1 MKILNE
7 ISQEYLLKL
16 LGLDNLPKKYLDK
29 YEEFIEY
36 LKEASEDFM
45 THEELAYDADILKIE
60 DDVKL
65 ELHKCLD
72 LINDTYEAKLA
83 CYYYKYISYIAYY
96 STANQIYAKVSSYA
110 LEDYILHTFII
121 IAPFKWR
128 YEEALARSI
137 PRKYLEPQF
146 RDLSHHIHRWMRTR
160 KTGGVI
166 RWDTIVAYLEL
177 FPIDT
182 LTLEPFDN
190 TVAWHGFIND
200 KGEKIILMQENK
212 NIRKDGQI
220 DGVNGVYDYYFT
232 TTFCEDDKY
241 YYGNPVDPYGV
252 VLKDVIRLPKD
263 TWQEYPK
270 KDDWFIEFHV
280 SSHNPYTIEAF
291 QSSIRK
297 GIRFFKKY
305 YPERNFVAVRGFS
318 WLFSPQLKYIID
330 ENKGN
335 ISRIKKC
342 GYTVP
347 TATGEG
353 NVFNFVFHNV
363 NIKPEEIPETTS
375 LYRGIKKFLLAG
387 GRINCGEMMFFLDDL
402 DQMMD
407 NVYQETFPTILDKLK
422 NDAF

>member
-1 MKILNE
+1 MKISNE
-7 ISQEYLLKL
+7 LSQDYLLKL
-16 LGLDNLPKKYLDK
+16 LGLENLPKKYIDK
-29 YEEFIEY
+29 YLEFIEY
-36 LKEASEDFM
+36 IKNEPEDFM
-45 THEELAYDADILKIE
+45 THEELDYDITILRIE
-60 DDVKL
+60 DDVKAD
-65 ELHKCLD
+65 LHKCLD
-72 LINDTYEAKLA
+72 FINNNYEAKLA
-83 CYYYKYISYIAYY
+83 CYYYKYISYIAFY
-96 STANQIYAKVSSYA
+96 STANQIYSKISSYA
-110 LEDYILHTFII
+110 LDDYILHTFTI

-128 YEEALARSI
+128 YEEALARKI

-146 RDLSHHIHRWMRTR
+146 RDLSHHIHRWMRTK
-160 KTGGVI
+160 KTSGVI

-182 LTLEPFDN
+182 LTLEPFNN
-190 TVAWHGFIND
+190 TVTWHGFKNN
-200 KGEKIILMQENK
+200 KGEKIILMQDNK

-232 TTFCEDDKY
+232 SRYYEDDKY
-241 YYGNPVDPYGV
+241 YYGNPIDPYGL
-252 VLKDVIRLPKD
+252 VLKDLVRLPKKV
-263 TWQEYPK
+263 WHEYPT

-280 SSHNPYTIEAF
+280 SSRNPYTIEAF

-305 YPERNFVAVRGFS
+305 YPERTFIAVRGFS

-330 ENKGN
+330 EDKGN

-363 NIKPEEIPETTS
+363 DIKPEEIPETTS

-402 DQMMD
+402 DNMMD
-407 NVYQETFPTILDKLK
+407 NVYKTSFPKILEKLK

>member
-7 ISQEYLLKL
+7 ISQEYLLNL
-16 LGLDNLPKKYLDK
+16 LGLTTLPQKYIEK
-29 YEEFIEY
+29 FEEFINY
-36 LKEASEDFM
+36 LKNEPEVFM
-45 THEELAYDADILKIE
+45 THEELEYDADIIKIE

-65 ELHKCLD
+65 DLHKCLD
-72 LINDTYEAKLA
+72 LINSNYEAKLA
-83 CYYYKYISYIAYY
+83 CYYYKYISYIAFY

-121 IAPFKWR
+121 ISPFKWR
-128 YEEALARSI
+128 YEEALVRGI
-137 PRKYLEPQF
+137 PKKYLEPQF
-146 RDLSHHIHRWMRTR
+146 RDLSHHIHRWMRTK

-190 TVAWHGFIND
+190 TVLWHGFKNKD
-200 KGEKIILMQENK
+200 GKKLILMQDNK
-212 NIRKDGQI
+212 NIRKDGQL
-220 DGVNGVYDYYFT
+220 DGVNGVYDYSFT
-232 TTFCEDDKY
+232 TTYYQDDNY

-252 VLKDVIRLPKD
+252 VLKDVVKLDKD
-263 TWQEYPK
+263 EWDEFPK

-280 SSHNPYTIEAF
+280 SSHNPYTIENFAN
-291 QSSIRK
+291 SIKK
-297 GIRFFKKY
+297 GIRFFKRY
-305 YPERNFVAVRGFS
+305 YPERNFIAVRGFS

-363 NIKPEEIPETTS
+363 DIKPEEIPETTS
-375 LYRGIKKFLLAG
+375 LYKGIKKFLLSG

-402 DQMMD
+402 DSIMD
-407 NVYQETFPTILDKLK
+407 NVYIESFSKIIDKLK
-422 NDAF
+422 DDE

>member
-45 THEELAYDADILKIE
+45 THEELEYDLDILKIE
-60 DDVKL
+60 DDVRGD
-65 ELHKCLD
+65 LHKCLN
-72 LINDTYEAKLA
+72 LINDSYEAKLA
-83 CYYYKYISYIAYY
+83 CYYYKYISYIAFY

-110 LEDYILHTFII
+110 LEDYILHTFTII
-121 IAPFKWR
+121 SPFKWR
-128 YEEALARSI
+128 YDEALARKI
-137 PRKYLEPQF
+137 PRKYLESQF
-146 RDLSHHIHRWMRTR
+146 RDLSHHIHRWMRTH

-190 TVAWHGFIND
+190 TVLWHGFKNRD
-200 KGEKIILMQENK
+200 GKKLILMQDNK
-212 NIRKDGQI
+212 NIRKDGQL
-220 DGVNGVYDYYFT
+220 DGVNGVYDYSFT
-232 TTFCEDDKY
+232 TTYYQDDKY

-252 VLKDVIRLPKD
+252 VLKDVVKLSKD
-263 TWQEYPK
+263 EWDEFPK

-291 QSSIRK
+291 QTSIKK

-363 NIKPEEIPETTS
+363 DIKPEEIPETTS

-407 NVYQETFPTILDKLK
+407 NVYMESFPNILEKLK

>member
-7 ISQEYLLKL
+7 ISQEYLLNL
-16 LGLDNLPKKYLDK
+16 LGPDNLPKKYLDK
-29 YEEFIEY
+29 YDEFIEY
-36 LKEASEDFM
+36 LNNASEDFM
-45 THEELAYDADILKIE
+45 THEELEYDACILKIE
-60 DDVKL
+60 DDVKAD
-65 ELHKCLD
+65 LHKCLD
-72 LINDTYEAKLA
+72 LINDSYEAKLA
-83 CYYYKYISYIAYY
+83 CYYYKYISYIAFY

-128 YEEALARSI
+128 YEEALARGI

-146 RDLSHHIHRWMRTR
+146 RDLSHHIHRWMRTH
-160 KTGGVI
+160 KTGGII

-190 TVAWHGFIND
+190 TVLWHGFINKD
-200 KGEKIILMQENK
+200 GKKVILMQDNK
-212 NIRKDGQI
+212 NIRKDGQF
-220 DGVNGVYDYYFT
+220 DGVNGVYDYSFT
-232 TTFCEDDKY
+232 TTYYQDDKY

-252 VLKDVIRLPKD
+252 VLKDVVKLPKD
-263 TWQEYPK
+263 EWDEFPK

-280 SSHNPYTIEAF
+280 SSRNPYTIETF

-305 YPERNFVAVRGFS
+305 YPERHFVAVRGFS

-363 NIKPEEIPETTS
+363 DIKPEEIPETTS
-375 LYRGIKKFLLAG
+375 LYRGIKKFLLEG

-407 NVYQETFPTILDKLK
+407 NVYRESFPIILDKLK
-422 NDAF
+422 DDE